1 MTVKKQHRNDGETAV
16 KVKLAQWRWR
26 LVVAALG
33 VVGVRIAAGIVLAGD
48 GGVGLAVVTVMDA
61 VGLALVGVI
70 VAAFVLYGR
79 IYRARVPT
87 E

>member
-1 MTVKKQHRNDGETAV
+1 MSGV

-33 VVGVRIAAGIVLAGD
+33 VVGVRIAAGVVGAGD
-48 GGVGLAVVTVMDA
+48 GGVGRAVVTVMDA

-70 VAAFVLYGR
+70 IAAFVLYGR

>member
-1 MTVKKQHRNDGETAV
+1 MRSV

-26 LVVAALG
+26 LVGITLAIVAIRIIAAVAWAALG
-33 VVGVRIAAGIVLAGD
+33 DGPVAD
-48 GGVGLAVVTVMDA
+48 GGGRLALITALDA
-61 VGLALVGVI
+61 LALALVGPI
-70 VAAFVLYGR
+70 IAAFVLYGR

>member
-1 MTVKKQHRNDGETAV
+1 M

-26 LVVAALG
+26 LVGITLAIVAVRIVAAVAWATL
-33 VVGVRIAAGIVLAGD
+33 GD
-48 GGVGLAVVTVMDA
+48 GDGPAADGGGRLALITALDA
-61 VGLALVGVI
+61 LALALVGPI
-70 VAAFVLYGR
+70 IAAFVLYGR

>member
-1 MTVKKQHRNDGETAV
+1 MSVV

-26 LVVAALG
+26 LVAAALG
-33 VVGVRIAAGIVLAGD
+33 VVGVRIVAGIILAGD

-61 VGLALVGVI
+61 VGLALLGLI
-70 VAAFVLYGR
+70 IAAFVLYGR